1 MLRNYSLLI
10 AILFVTGFITMGF
23 AQDKTKFKNVLLN
36 GKPAILNTVTG
47 EITLVEDNTR
57 DDSLNVK
64 QIPEPI
70 TVKDSIPK
78 GIHVVKKG
86 ETLLDISNK
95 YRVPL
100 NTLKQLNNLE
110 TTIVNEGQSLRISSL
125 DTTDE
130 ENQPDESNIKV
141 STLDF
146 HVVQKGET
154 LYSLSKQYS
163 LTVAELKNLNN
174 LNSDL
179 VKIGQ
184 RLKVRNLNNEPDN
197 SNLDSIIVKR
207 GDTLYSLAKKY
218 GLSVKVLKQLNNLVD
233 NQIVIGQKLRLK

>member
-10 AILFVTGFITMGF
+10 AIFFITGFITTGF

-47 EITLVEDNTR
+47 EITLVEDTIR
-57 DDSLNVK
+57 DDSLNLK
-64 QIPEPI
+64 QIPKP
-70 TVKDSIPK
+70 TAVKDSIPI
-78 GIHVVKKG
+78 GIHIVQKG

-95 YRVPL
+95 YKVPL

-110 TTIVNEGQSLRISSL
+110 TTIVNEGQRLKVSSI
-125 DTTDE
+125 DTFDK
-130 ENQPDESNIKV
+130 ENQQDESNSEV
-141 STLDF
+141 TADF

-154 LYSLSKQYS
+154 LYSISNQYN
-163 LTVAELKNLNN
+163 LTVTELKNLNN
-174 LNSDL
+174 LQSDL

-184 RLKVRNLNNEPDN
+184 RLKVRNLNNEPDH
-197 SNLDSIIVKR
+197 SNLDSIIVKS
-207 GDTLYSLAKKY
+207 GDTLYSIAKKY
-218 GLSVKVLKQLNNLVD
+218 GISVKALKQLNNLVD

>member
-10 AILFVTGFITMGF
+10 AILFITGFITAGF

-57 DDSLNVK
+57 DDSLNLK
-64 QIPEPI
+64 QIPKP
-70 TVKDSIPK
+70 TVVKDSIPI
-78 GIHVVKKG
+78 GMHIVQKG
-86 ETLLDISNK
+86 ETLLDISNQYK
-95 YRVPL
+95 VPL

-110 TTIVNEGQSLRISSL
+110 TTIVNEGQRLKVSSI
-125 DTTDE
+125 DTFDK
-130 ENQPDESNIKV
+130 ENQQDESNSKV
-141 STLDF
+141 SAPDF

-154 LYSLSKQYS
+154 LYSISNQYN
-163 LTVAELKNLNN
+163 LTVAELKHLNN
-174 LNSDL
+174 LQSDL

-197 SNLDSIIVKR
+197 SDFDSVIVKS
-207 GDTLYSLAKKY
+207 GDTLYSIAKKY
-218 GLSVKVLKQLNNLVD
+218 GISVKTLKQLNNLVD